1 MALRLDYRKLAPD
14 AVRALAGLNEYSDNC
29 SIAPQLR
36 RLLEIHVS
44 QLNRCSYCIEVHRG
58 QALDLGVSPEKIDAL
73 KNWREGDCF
82 SAAEKSA
89 LAWASA
95 VTTVGQTGA
104 PDALYEALAKSYSET
119 EQIDLTFIVLA
130 MNAWNRLAIA
140 FSRKSMVD

>member
-1 MALRLDYRKLAPD
+1 MALRLDYRKIAPD

-29 SIAPQLR
+29 AITPQLR
-36 RLLEIHVS
+36 RLLEVHVS
-44 QLNRCSYCIEVHRG
+44 QLNRCSYCIEVHRA
-58 QALDLGVSPEKIDAL
+58 QALDLGASAEKVEAL
-73 KNWREGDCF
+73 ENWRESDCF
-82 SAAEKSA
+82 STAEKSA

-104 PDALYEALAKSYSET
+104 SDALYEALAKSYSKA

-140 FSRKSMVD
+140 FNRKSMAD